1 MRIARGVLAVAGLAL
16 MLAGARL
23 MWVATPSG
31 APFEVA
37 VWLGGAL
44 VAHDVVLA
52 SLVMLAGLA
61 VPRGPGRGAVRGG
74 LVVAGCATLVVS
86 PILLRPGAPRN
97 PTVLSLDYGS
107 NLAALLAAVAV
118 VTAGVA
124 LGGRLLAARRAR
136 ALSARPDAG
145 R

>member
-1 MRIARGVLAVAGLAL
+1 MRIARGALAVVGLAL

-23 MWVATPSG
+23 LLVATPDG
-31 APFEVA
+31 APFDVA

-61 VPRGPGRGAVRGG
+61 VPRGPGRGVVRGG
-74 LVVAGCATLVVS
+74 MVVAGCATLVVL

-97 PTVLSLDYGS
+97 PTVLSLDYGT

-118 VTAGVA
+118 ATVGVA
-124 LGGRLLAARRAR
+124 LSARLRAARRAR
-136 ALSARPDAG
+136 GCSARPDAG